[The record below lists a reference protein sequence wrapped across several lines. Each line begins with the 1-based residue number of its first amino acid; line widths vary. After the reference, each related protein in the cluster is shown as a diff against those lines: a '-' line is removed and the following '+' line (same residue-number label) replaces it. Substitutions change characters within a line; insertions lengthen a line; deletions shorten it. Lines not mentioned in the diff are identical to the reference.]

1 MINRLVTAN
10 QPVFKIENVC
20 NVLLS
25 NWQYIPNES
34 NISREKTTVNANSG
48 ENKRASGR
56 GGWNKSLI
64 LLASAVFML
73 SLGGGLQSGISTN
86 FMKELGLSGAQVL
99 LQSGIRELP
108 GLCLMFIAALT
119 FKLSLTWRAA
129 ASVLIMGVG
138 YALYAAVH
146 SWTALVIVSLTASLG
161 FHLWLP
167 LNTSLGLVLA
177 DKQNAGKV
185 LGTLSA
191 VAALASMV
199 GIGCIIAFS
208 NLLSLR
214 LLAGVAG
221 ILIIVAAILISR
233 LPKKLGETIKAQPR
247 LLFRRRYWL
256 YYVLLL
262 FEGSRAQVFFAF
274 NIMVLVYNYG
284 LSAMQVSFLMLASG
298 LVNFLFARRLGTL
311 LDVTGERITLT
322 LAYLGLA
329 LCFVGYALVHNV
341 WFLGFL
347 VVCINLIATLSIGL
361 STYVS
366 RITPPEELTATLSTG
381 VSVNHISSVGMS
393 LLAGALLPVVG
404 YQALCWA
411 VVVIVSLSVPFAMQI
426 RTHLPQIT
434 LTAEK

>member
-1 MINRLVTAN
+1 M
-10 QPVFKIENVC
+10 
-20 NVLLS
+20 
-25 NWQYIPNES
+25 
-34 NISREKTTVNANSG
+34 NANPG
-48 ENKRASGR
+48 KNKRAAGW
-56 GGWNKSLI
+56 GGWNNSLI
-64 LLASAVFML
+64 LLAAAVFML
-73 SLGGGLQSGISTN
+73 SLGMGLQSGIGTN
-86 FMKELGLSGAQVL
+86 FMKELGLSGSQVL

-119 FKLSLTWRAA
+119 VRLSLTWRAA
-129 ASVLIMGVG
+129 ASVLIMGIG

-161 FHLWLP
+161 FHLWMP

-177 DKQNAGKV
+177 DKQSAGKV

-191 VAALASMV
+191 VGALASMV

-208 NLLSLR
+208 NVLSLR
-214 LLAGVAG
+214 FLAGIAG
-221 ILIIVAAILISR
+221 ILIIVAAVLVSR
-233 LPKKLGETIKAQPR
+233 LPKKLGETAKAQPR
-247 LLFRRRYWL
+247 LLFQRRYWL

-262 FEGSRAQVFFAF
+262 FEGSRAQVFSAF

-284 LSAMQVSFLMLASG
+284 LSAMQISFLMLASG
-298 LVNFLFARRLGTL
+298 LVNFLLARRLGHL
-311 LDVTGERITLT
+311 LDVSGERITLNT
-322 LAYLGLA
+322 AYIGLA

-347 VVCINLIATLSIGL
+347 VVCINLIATLSMGL

-366 RITPPEELTATLSTG
+366 RIAPPEELTATLSTG
-381 VSVNHISSVGMS
+381 VSVNHVTSVGLS

-404 YQALCWA
+404 YQVLCWA

-426 RTHLPQIT
+426 RTQLSPIT
-434 LTAEK
+434 SAAE